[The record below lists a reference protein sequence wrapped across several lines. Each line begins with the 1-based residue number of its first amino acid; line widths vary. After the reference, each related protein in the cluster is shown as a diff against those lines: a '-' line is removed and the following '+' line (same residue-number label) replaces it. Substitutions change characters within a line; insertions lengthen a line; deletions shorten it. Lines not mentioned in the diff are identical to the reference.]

1 MQIFRNYN
9 NIKFIKTLLYTM
21 DTEEEQYI
29 EIFTS
34 FIERFT
40 QGVDSIQYKG
50 NIIGTSIFL
59 LNFIGKHPKCTMSDV
74 KKFLRMI
81 PSAATRRIEKLVN
94 FGLVKRIQD
103 KEDRRLVRLNLTKE
117 GTELYQK
124 FFQSRL
130 FSLEM
135 MKQELTQEELTTFF
149 QVLKHFNNF
158 EPGMRKKQELMR

>member
-1 MQIFRNYN
+1 
-9 NIKFIKTLLYTM
+9 M

-40 QGVDSIQYKG
+40 QGIESIQYKG
-50 NIIGTSIFL
+50 NTIGTSIFL
-59 LNFIGKHPKCTMSDV
+59 LNFLGKHPKCTMSDV

-103 KEDRRLVRLNLTKE
+103 KEDRRLVRLELTKE
-117 GTELYQK
+117 GSELYQK
-124 FFQSRL
+124 
-130 FSLEM
+130 
-135 MKQELTQEELTTFF
+135 
-149 QVLKHFNNF
+149 
-158 EPGMRKKQELMR
+158 P